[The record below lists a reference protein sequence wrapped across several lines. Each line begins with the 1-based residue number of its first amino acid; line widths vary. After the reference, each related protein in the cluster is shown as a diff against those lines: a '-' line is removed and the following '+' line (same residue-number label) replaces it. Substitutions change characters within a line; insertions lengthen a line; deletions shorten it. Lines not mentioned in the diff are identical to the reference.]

1 MPVEVVTI
9 GVNTEQIRRG
19 REVIQVVGVGG
30 TYQVETR
37 TENPI
42 AGNRPGREPA
52 VIANIGAEAA
62 VGVASG
68 ENADPV
74 RCRINY
80 TVSDIPN
87 YL

>member
-37 TENPI
+37 TENTI
-42 AGNRPGREPA
+42 AGNRPGRKPA

-68 ENADPV
+68 KNADPV